1 MEQNEFLLLQWLGAP
16 CLPFLTPHESL
27 VVWYTWLAMTVIVA
41 LIIVTVA
48 RLRRVPGGV
57 QNAIESLTAFIEGYL
72 ADIVGPKGPAYFPLV
87 VSIMLFVLVASYIG
101 LIPGMLSPTGYL
113 STPAAVA
120 ITVFLFYN
128 YVGISKHG
136 LKHFK
141 HFLGP
146 VPAMAPI
153 MIPIEII
160 SEFARPLSL
169 SLRLFSNIFAGETII
184 KILFAFCALVA
195 PTTWMLVDSV
205 VTIPIQG
212 FVFSLLT
219 MVYLSGAV
227 ASDEGH

>member
-1 MEQNEFLLLQWLGAP
+1 MEQHEFLLLEWLHAP
-16 CLPFLTPHESL
+16 RLPFLSPHESL
-27 VVWYTWLAMTVIVA
+27 VVEYTWIAMA
-41 LIIVTVA
+41 IIVVLLLIVIT
-48 RLRRVPGGV
+48 RLRTVPGGL
-57 QNAIESLTAFIEGYL
+57 QNVFESLTAFVEGYL
-72 ADIVGPKGPAYFPLV
+72 AEIVGPKGLVYFPLV
-87 VSIMLFVLVASYIG
+87 MSIMLFVLVASYLG

-120 ITVFLFYN
+120 ITVFIFYN
-128 YVGISKHG
+128 FVGISRKG
-136 LKHFK
+136 LKYFK

-146 VPAMAPI
+146 VPLLAPI

-160 SEFARPLSL
+160 SELARPLSL
-169 SLRLFSNIFAGETII
+169 TLRLFSNIFAGETII
-184 KILFAFCALVA
+184 KMLFVACAIAA
-195 PTTWMLVDSV
+195 PTIWMLVDSI